1 MPLSETL
8 HHKVGETLN
17 SEGRSLGHVLTGAAI
32 CLAAVGV
39 STLVAAYRTPGGVN
53 PKVRRQYDRLD
64 EPAIAPPKKAISIL
78 WPALFSVT
86 SLAALRIWNAP
97 PSPERTRALAMW
109 GGLQALNTIWMALGP
124 KRRAEQVVA
133 ALSTAGL
140 TAAYAGAARK
150 VDEKAAGMVA
160 PYAGWV
166 SFANLFA
173 GDMWRRNLDKPSG
186 ATVH

>member
-1 MPLSETL
+1 MRLSEKI
-8 HHKVGETLN
+8 HDEVEEALN
-17 SEGRSLGHVLTGAAI
+17 SEGRSLRHVLAGAAV
-32 CLAAVGV
+32 CLGAVGL

-53 PKVRRQYDRLD
+53 RAVERQYDRLD
-64 EPAIAPPKKAISIL
+64 EPAVAPPKKAVSLL

-86 SLAALRIWNAP
+86 TLAALRIWNAP
-97 PSPERTRALAMW
+97 PSRERTRALWMW
-109 GGLQALNTIWMALGP
+109 TGLQVLNTAWMALGP
-124 KRRAEQVVA
+124 RRRAEQLVA

-150 VDEKAAGMVA
+150 VDEVAAGLVA

-166 SFANLFA
+166 SFANLFT
-173 GDMWRRNLDKPSG
+173 GELWRKNLGRPDG

>member
-1 MPLSETL
+1 MQLTEKI
-8 HHKVGETLN
+8 HEEVDEALN
-17 SEGRSLGHVLTGAAI
+17 SEGRSLAHILTGATI

-53 PKVRRQYDRLD
+53 PKVERQYDQLD
-64 EPAIAPPKKAISIL
+64 EPAVAPPKKAISVL

-86 SLAALRIWNAP
+86 TLAALRIWNAP
-97 PSPERTRALAMW
+97 PSRERTKALWMW
-109 GGLQALNTIWMALGP
+109 AGLQALNTAWMALGP
-124 KRRAEQVVA
+124 KRRTEQLVA

-140 TAAYAGAARK
+140 TAAYAGTARK
-150 VDEKAAGMVA
+150 VDEKAAGLVA

-166 SFANLFA
+166 SFANLFT
-173 GDMWRRNLDKPSG
+173 GELWRKNLAKPEG